1 MAEQKILQ
9 IMPATGWGAVFVED
23 GEELITP
30 LAGWALVTNA
40 EGASSVVGLVAWDRV
55 ELAESQPNFARYMD
69 ISEMFVEDFE
79 EFEGDDF
86 DDDDDD
92 DDLDEEP
99 GGEPPYD
106 PKTGLLN

>member
-9 IMPATGWGAVFVED
+9 IMPANGWGAVFVED
-23 GEELITP
+23 GEDMITP

-69 ISEMFVEDFE
+69 ISEMFVEDFD
-79 EFEGDDF
+79 EFESDDF
-86 DDDDDD
+86 EDDD

>member
-1 MAEQKILQ
+1 MADHKILQ
-9 IMPATGWGAVFVED
+9 IMPANGWGAVFVED

-30 LAGWALVTNA
+30 LAGWALITQDD
-40 EGASSVVGLVAWDRV
+40 GASSVMGLVAWERV
-55 ELAESQPNFARYMD
+55 ELAETQPNFARYMD
-69 ISEMFVEDFE
+69 ISEMYVE
-79 EFEGDDF
+79 EFEEWESDELDE
-86 DDDDDD
+86 DDD

>member
-9 IMPATGWGAVFVED
+9 IMPANGWGAVFVED

-55 ELAESQPNFARYMD
+55 ELAETQANFARYMD

-79 EFEGDDF
+79 EIESDDF
-86 DDDDDD
+86 DDDADV
-92 DDLDEEP
+92 DEEL

>member
-1 MAEQKILQ
+1 MAEHKITQ
-9 IMPATGWGAVFVED
+9 IMPANGWGAVFVED

-30 LAGWALVTNA
+30 LAGWALVTQDD
-40 EGASSVVGLVAWDRV
+40 GGTGVMGLVAWERV
-55 ELAESQPNFARYMD
+55 ELAETQPNFSRYMD

-79 EFEGDDF
+79 EFDDEF
-86 DDDDDD
+86 EDDD
-92 DDLDEEP
+92 DDLDEEL

>member
-1 MAEQKILQ
+1 MAEHKILQ
-9 IMPATGWGAVFVED
+9 IMPATGWGAVFMED

-30 LAGWALVTNA
+30 LAGWALVSKDD
-40 EGASSVVGLVAWDRV
+40 GAASVMGLVAWDRV
-55 ELAESQPNFARYMD
+55 ELAETQPNFARYMD

-79 EFEGDDF
+79 EFEEFDDDDF
-86 DDDDDD
+86 DDEDDV
-92 DDLDEEP
+92 DEEL